1 MKKPAI
7 PAVASIST
15 PSVSPQGTI
24 IEVRTFALTQAQQR
38 AVTRGLQ
45 LGPRAATGAVVNVPR
60 TR

>member
-1 MKKPAI
+1 MQKPAT
-7 PAVASIST
+7 PAAASVST

-45 LGPRAATGAVVNVPR
+45 LGPRAATGTVITVPR